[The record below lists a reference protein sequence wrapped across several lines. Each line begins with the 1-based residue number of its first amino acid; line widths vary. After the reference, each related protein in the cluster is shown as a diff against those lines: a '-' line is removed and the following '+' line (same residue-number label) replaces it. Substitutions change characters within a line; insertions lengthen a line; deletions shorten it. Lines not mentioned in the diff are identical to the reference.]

1 QRGHR
6 HRKRRQLRRDRGAA
20 GVVGLA
26 GPAGRLHGVAIR
38 DPGRADHGAPGL
50 QLDTMPGRRAV
61 RAAPGTVRRGGRDP
75 WYAGADVPSPVAV
88 AAGRRPGRERSHGS
102 ASAAQTGRED
112 PGRRILRA
120 THRGSCRRFRGRA
133 RRSAAHVHGSRPRER
148 ARSAG
153 CGHLAAD
160 RHRRAVDRR
169 VEGFA
174 AALISLADART
185 RYPEAGGRA
194 HNVTDR
200 PGSAHWGRSMGDL
213 VPAAD
218 ASGVVDWIHQALVE
232 EYNVRSLVPEVFED
246 YARIFHPAMDVDQRP
261 VSWAA
266 VARWSGRV
274 MHSRAQW
281 DPIANPVDPE
291 LPPPF
296 TEEPE
301 SGSLPRAQA
310 KRLAEILQPYTER
323 PERCWFAVWDG
334 SDFRR
339 DWARGPRFTLPLGRE
354 LILLSG
360 SLEAVTTSMNNSP
373 EDIFY
378 QSPYA

>member
-1 QRGHR
+1 
-6 HRKRRQLRRDRGAA
+6 
-20 GVVGLA
+20 
-26 GPAGRLHGVAIR
+26 
-38 DPGRADHGAPGL
+38 
-50 QLDTMPGRRAV
+50 
-61 RAAPGTVRRGGRDP
+61 
-75 WYAGADVPSPVAV
+75 
-88 AAGRRPGRERSHGS
+88 
-102 ASAAQTGRED
+102 
-112 PGRRILRA
+112 
-120 THRGSCRRFRGRA
+120 
-133 RRSAAHVHGSRPRER
+133 
-148 ARSAG
+148 
-153 CGHLAAD
+153 
-160 RHRRAVDRR
+160 
-169 VEGFA
+169 
-174 AALISLADART
+174 
-185 RYPEAGGRA
+185 
-194 HNVTDR
+194 
-200 PGSAHWGRSMGDL
+200 MGDL
-213 VPAAD
+213 TPAAD
-218 ASGVVDWIHQALVE
+218 TSGVVEWIHQALVE

-291 LPPPF
+291 LAPPF

-301 SGSLPRAQA
+301 TGSLPRAQA

-373 EDIFY
+373 EDIFH
-378 QSPYA
+378 QSPYAWWPDCRSWYIATDIDLMVTHIGGSRACIDAILTDPTLEAWRVPSTSPVTFDSDDQNPLP